1 MKKLISLVDQLSIYI
16 PVSEK
21 LNSAISEVNIGWH
34 IEHAC
39 LVIIKITETIKKSN
53 PDEFKPKFS
62 FMKLV
67 VFITG
72 KFPRGKAKAP
82 AAVMPVEQ
90 LSETHL
96 LESIANAKKAIEEL
110 NNCAK
115 NQFFTHP
122 IFGKL
127 NKPQTFPFLGIH
139 TNHHISIIKDIVA

>member
-1 MKKLISLVDQLSIYI
+1 MKKLLSLVDQLSTYI

-21 LNSAISEVNIGWH
+21 ANGVISQVNIGWH

-53 PDEFKPKFS
+53 PDEFKSKFS
-62 FMKLV
+62 FLKLV

-72 KFPRGKAKAP
+72 KFPRGKANAP

-90 LSETHL
+90 LTPSQL

-115 NQFFTHP
+115 NQFFKHP
-122 IFGKL
+122 IFGNL
-127 NKPQTFPFLGIH
+127 NKKQTIPFLGIH